1 MVYYG
6 FSMVFYGFSMVFL
19 FLNKTFWKV
28 MEFLWRH
35 GEICPE
41 IYLWDTCEN
50 SGERTVDSLTA
61 IAIRL

>member
-1 MVYYG
+1 
-6 FSMVFYGFSMVFL
+6 MVFL

-28 MEFLWRH
+28 MEFLWRN